1 MFFKPLNIALFGN
14 KIQSIQIHF
23 SLENKQYHF
32 IEIERKKNDLTII
45 NKFTSESFEDL
56 TAKLSKNKPII
67 LTLTGQGVLSKKVK
81 NDVGYQSKILF
92 NADSEDFYWY
102 EYRQNDQVYVSVAR
116 KEIIDSEIKLFDEA
130 KFTIVDFAMGPFGA
144 SSIYPLLETNILQT
158 NETTLYFDNSL
169 LSEFEK
175 RNETNVI
182 EYHLGTEKL
191 TDNDILGFANS
202 FNNLYPNKAIVSE
215 KATMSSRKEEFT
227 YKKAFNVL
235 GIFTLSFFLI
245 SLLIS
250 YLMLGNYQTAH
261 HKMQVELGEQNVAYS
276 KLISLE
282 KDKENK
288 EAILK
293 QSGLNDSN
301 FLSFYIAE
309 ITEDI
314 PTEINLKTLSI
325 FPTTSKIKS
334 EQRIDFNNNVIE
346 IEGTALSN
354 TAFTSW
360 IKELKKHNWVGN
372 LEIIDFQRENRTN
385 SFVIKLI
392 LKFDV

>member
-1 MFFKPLNIALFGN
+1 
-14 KIQSIQIHF
+14 
-23 SLENKQYHF
+23 
-32 IEIERKKNDLTII
+32 
-45 NKFTSESFEDL
+45 
-56 TAKLSKNKPII
+56 
-67 LTLTGQGVLSKKVK
+67 
-81 NDVGYQSKILF
+81 
-92 NADSEDFYWY
+92 
-102 EYRQNDQVYVSVAR
+102 
-116 KEIIDSEIKLFDEA
+116 
-130 KFTIVDFAMGPFGA
+130 
-144 SSIYPLLETNILQT
+144 
-158 NETTLYFDNSL
+158 
-169 LSEFEK
+169 
-175 RNETNVI
+175 
-182 EYHLGTEKL
+182 
-191 TDNDILGFANS
+191 
-202 FNNLYPNKAIVSE
+202 
-215 KATMSSRKEEFT
+215 MSSRKEEFT

-235 GIFTLSFFLI
+235 GVFTLSFFLI

-288 EAILK
+288 ESILK

-314 PTEINLKTLSI
+314 PTEINLKSLSI